1 VYRPL
6 AADVVPVDLPEEEEG
21 ERESVA
27 VVGTAVRD
35 VLVDETTAEEEDFN
49 VDGTAGWRAVLVLV
63 LVLPF
68 PGETPPGNGETEVGA
83 GFDPPTPVPV
93 PGTGI
98 TVTVGLAPVT
108 VTVYTT
114 VPVTTASVVV

>member
-1 VYRPL
+1 MYRPL
-6 AADVVPVDLPEEEEG
+6 AADVVPVDLPGEG
-21 ERESVA
+21 ETVA

-35 VLVDETTAEEEDFN
+35 VLVDETTAEEDFN
-49 VDGTAGWRAVLVLV
+49 VDGTAGWRAVLVLP
-63 LVLPF
+63 LPF

-93 PGTGI
+93 PVPGTGI
-98 TVTVGLAPVT
+98 TVTVGTAPGP

-114 VPVTTASVVV
+114 VPVTTVSVVV